1 MSVITITSQNFE
13 TEVINSDKVVLLD
26 FWASWCGPCR
36 MLSPVLD
43 EISDEGGDIK
53 VAKINVD
60 EELQLA
66 ERVSVHSI
74 PTIVVMQR
82 GNVKNTAVGVL
93 PKENI
98 LKLL

>member
-36 MLSPVLD
+36 ILSPVLD
-43 EISDEGGDIK
+43 EISDERGDIK

-60 EELQLA
+60 EEPQLA
-66 ERVSVHSI
+66 ERFSVHSI

>member
-43 EISDEGGDIK
+43 EISDERGDIK

-60 EELQLA
+60 EEPQLA
-66 ERVSVHSI
+66 ERFSVHSI